1 MCDEVTVLTHCYARF
16 EKVADT
22 FLEENIIQPEQNCKF
37 QISHPPHLSPP
48 TTQSLSVQEYSK
60 TMQRNVAKEKTMTS
74 PADVEDANR
83 VLCEEADGD
92 RSQETD
98 IDQLTAIEPEV
109 FHIDCASL

>member
-1 MCDEVTVLTHCYARF
+1 
-16 EKVADT
+16 
-22 FLEENIIQPEQNCKF
+22 
-37 QISHPPHLSPP
+37 
-48 TTQSLSVQEYSK
+48 
-60 TMQRNVAKEKTMTS
+60 MQRNVAKEKTMTS